1 MTQTELAER
10 WGFAPESVLLNQAL
24 THRSAAPHP
33 HSNERLEFLGDA
45 LLNFYVA
52 QLLMDALPD
61 AAEGTLTLARAS
73 VVDRETQADAAQALG
88 IPELLKIDSGGQ
100 KAGLSQQTRLLS
112 GAYEALVGALYLEA
126 GEQTARAFVEA
137 TLAEPLQAVIQNPA
151 TKHSKSR
158 LQEALQGQGRKK
170 PEYSLQSTQTDS
182 VTVEVVCE
190 GSVLGQGVGRA
201 LRAAEKA
208 AALDALAHL
217 TEPLPRSKL

>member
-1 MTQTELAER
+1 MTLPEFAES
-10 WGFAPESVLLNQAL
+10 WGFCRKSALLTQAL

-52 QLLMDALPD
+52 RLLMDALPE

-88 IPELLKIDSGGQ
+88 IPELLRIDSGGQ
-100 KAGLSQQTRLLS
+100 KAGLAQQTRLLS
-112 GAYEALVGALYLEA
+112 GAYEAVVGALSLEA
-126 GEQTARAFVEA
+126 GEKVALRFVEA

-151 TKHSKSR
+151 TKHPKSL

-170 PEYSLQSTQTDS
+170 PEYHLSATLPEA
-182 VTVEVVCE
+182 VVVEVLCE
-190 GSVLGQGVGRA
+190 GTVLGRGTGRA

-208 AALDALAHL
+208 AAQDALAHL
-217 TEPLPRSKL
+217 TEPQPGSML